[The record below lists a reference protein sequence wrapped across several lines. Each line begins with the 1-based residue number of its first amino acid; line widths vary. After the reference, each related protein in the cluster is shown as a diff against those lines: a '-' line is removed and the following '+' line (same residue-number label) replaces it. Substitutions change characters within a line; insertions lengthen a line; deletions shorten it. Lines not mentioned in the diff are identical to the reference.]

1 MSETPRTDAF
11 DRAVQDED
19 IQRISR
25 LSGYERMREHAR
37 TLERELNARCGE
49 AVERWVAV
57 SERMPAAYETILL
70 VDGDGI
76 KSTGFWNGNDFAMDL
91 DHEVDPRL
99 TPTHWMPLPAA
110 PSDKEE
116 SK

>member
-49 AVERWVAV
+49 ADQRDAARYRWLREPQEHSCVEFEQENEDGYTNTFYNVIRDELDDAIDAAM
-57 SERMPAAYETILL
+57 SAQSDIEERNP
-70 VDGDGI
+70 
-76 KSTGFWNGNDFAMDL
+76 K
-91 DHEVDPRL
+91 
-99 TPTHWMPLPAA
+99 
-110 PSDKEE
+110 
-116 SK
+116 